1 MIKIL
6 FSYPEEF
13 NNEIEIINQILLND
27 DIEFFHLRKPDFDYI
42 QFRNLIIKIDESL
55 HPKIVIHSHFGLIKQ
70 FDLAGIN
77 LNKKDLNQ
85 LAYSD
90 EIDKCFIQ
98 PLVLDNR
105 QIEVNRELPNMVTY
119 SAHSFDEINNLP
131 FDTDYVFL
139 SPIYDSISKLGYQSN
154 FDLNELEKNLKT
166 VNTKVIALG
175 GVTLSHVE
183 QLQSIGFNGY
193 AQLGN
198 FWRNNNIICKLEKG

>member
-198 FWRNNNIICKLEKG
+198 FWRNK